1 MEVPPGSTRWRFH
14 QVEVPPGSTRW
25 RFHQVLAGEGP
36 TRFYQVLPGSTRF
49 HRVEVPPGSTRF
61 HQVEVPPGGGS
72 IGRRFHQVLP
82 GSTRRRFSRAEAP
95 TFQQR
100 DGVLLPGDHADV
112 VLDGGGDQTLE
123 DGHVP
128 PHGTLVCNPD
138 RVRLPEHW
146 RTGRTGRGGGVK
158 GWC

>member
-1 MEVPPGSTRWRFH
+1 MEVLPGGGSTRFY
-14 QVEVPPGSTRW
+14 QVKVLPGS
-25 RFHQVLAGEGP
+25 
-36 TRFYQVLPGSTRF
+36 TRFYQVLPGSTGWRFHQVLPGSTRWRF
-49 HRVEVPPGSTRF
+49 HRVEVPSGGGSTRF
-61 HQVEVPPGGGS
+61 Y
-72 IGRRFHQVLP
+72 QVLP